1 MQQKVAYVANSKKES
16 NHIYIYHIHKSS
28 QMTTPYPSICNK
40 YLFLIVILFL
50 SITTTTLSQ
59 DNKGL
64 KEAFSL
70 VDKGFDLYSSEDY
83 NKSLQVYDKAL
94 KISKELKNDSLESII
109 HTLKGHIH
117 LRNGK
122 NKDAL
127 QEYTKGLEFAEFTEH
142 KELEVKANAGLI
154 VILRRMN
161 RSEKALNIALG
172 TLKIIPETNM
182 YRKGAHVSILVLS
195 SEVYLAREEY
205 DSTLFYVEKALEIS
219 KELSYKEAILDL
231 YIKKGMV
238 YYHKKRYDASLDYL
252 LKAKNILNT
261 QEINNKAFPIIN
273 TTYYIASC
281 YYEQGLYDEAIH
293 ILEDGITNFEETDF
307 FKPPAIRA
315 HLLLANCYNEKK
327 EFEKG
332 SFWQNKYMELNDAY
346 QKDKDQTIDIIHD
359 KETNQLQQK
368 ITDLENDKRQAK
380 TRLLIFLFVI
390 SLALVTLSYSYIK
403 KQKSNTIVFQNLM
416 QEINQLESTKKQTA
430 VQEKTKKEIVID
442 DQKIKEII
450 KGIEKLERQ
459 EYFLKSDCSLRTMAK
474 KLKTNATYLSQ
485 TINQYKE
492 KSFTEYINDLR
503 ITYVLKRLQED
514 TKFRSYAI
522 QSIASEIG
530 YKSSYSLVKHFKA
543 KTGINPSYY
552 IKSLNKQETTSE
564 IKV

>member
-1 MQQKVAYVANSKKES
+1 
-16 NHIYIYHIHKSS
+16 
-28 QMTTPYPSICNK
+28 MTTLYPYTLNK
-40 YLFLIVILFL
+40 YVFPIIILLL
-50 SITTTTLSQ
+50 SITTHTLSQ
-59 DNKGL
+59 ENKEL
-64 KEAFSL
+64 QKAVFL

-83 NKSLQVYDKAL
+83 DVGIQFYDQAL
-94 KISKELKNDSLESII
+94 KISKELKNDSLVSII

-127 QEYTKGLEFAEFTEH
+127 QEYTKGLQFAKFTEH

-161 RSEKALNIALG
+161 RSEKALNIALRS
-172 TLKIIPETNM
+172 LEIIPKTNM
-182 YRKGAHVSILVLS
+182 YRKDAHVSILVLS

-219 KELSYKEAILDL
+219 KQLSYKEAILDL

-238 YYHKKRYDASLDYL
+238 YYHKKQYNASLDYL
-252 LKAKNILNT
+252 LKAKNILDT
-261 QEINNKAFPIIN
+261 QEISNKAFPIIN
-273 TTYYIASC
+273 TTYYTGSC
-281 YYEQGLYDEAIH
+281 YYEQGLYDKAIP
-293 ILEDGITNFEETDF
+293 ILEDGINNFEETDF

-327 EFEKG
+327 DYEKG
-332 SFWQNKYMELNDAY
+332 SFWQKKYMELNDAY
-346 QKDKDQTIDIIHD
+346 QKDKDQTIDIIHE

-368 ITDLENDKRQAK
+368 ITDLENNQQQAK
-380 TRLLIFLFVI
+380 TKLFIFLFVI
-390 SLALVTLSYSYIK
+390 SLAMVILSYNYIK
-403 KQKSNTIVFQNLM
+403 KQKSNKVVFQNLM
-416 QEINQLESTKKQTA
+416 QEINQLESVNKQTEI
-430 VQEKTKKEIVID
+430 QEQSKKEISID
-442 DQKIKEII
+442 DQKVQEII
-450 KGIEKLERQ
+450 KGIEKLETQ
-459 EYFLKSDCSLRTMAK
+459 EYFLKSDCNLRTMAK

-485 TINQYKE
+485 TINQHKE

-514 TKFRSYAI
+514 SKFRSYAI

>member
-1 MQQKVAYVANSKKES
+1 MQ
-16 NHIYIYHIHKSS
+16 
-28 QMTTPYPSICNK
+28 
-40 YLFLIVILFL
+40 
-50 SITTTTLSQ
+50 
-59 DNKGL
+59 
-64 KEAFSL
+64 EAFSL

-83 NKSLQVYDKAL
+83 DVGMQFYDQAL
-94 KISKELKNDSLESII
+94 KISKELKNDSLVSII

-142 KELEVKANAGLI
+142 EELEVKANAGLI

-161 RSEKALNIALG
+161 RSEKALNIALRS
-172 TLKIIPETNM
+172 LEIIPKTNM

-238 YYHKKRYDASLDYL
+238 YYHKKQYNASLDYL
-252 LKAKNILNT
+252 LKAKDILTT
-261 QEINNKAFPIIN
+261 QEISNKAFPIIN
-273 TTYYIASC
+273 TTYYTASC
-281 YYEQGLYDEAIH
+281 YYEQGLYDKAIP
-293 ILEDGITNFEETDF
+293 ILEDGINNFEETDF

-327 EFEKG
+327 DYEKG
-332 SFWQNKYMELNDAY
+332 SFWQNKYMELNEAY
-346 QKDKDQTIDIIHD
+346 QKDKDQTIDIIHE
-359 KETNQLQQK
+359 KETNQLEQK
-368 ITDLENDKRQAK
+368 ITDLENDQRQAK
-380 TRLLIFLFVI
+380 TRLFIFLFII
-390 SLALVTLSYSYIK
+390 SLALIILTYGYIK
-403 KQKSNTIVFQNLM
+403 KQKSNNVVFQNLM
-416 QEINQLESTKKQTA
+416 QEINQLESINKQT
-430 VQEKTKKEIVID
+430 VVKGLTKKEIFID

-450 KGIEKLERQ
+450 KGIEKLETQ
-459 EYFLKSDCSLRTMAK
+459 EYFLKSDCNLRTMAK
-474 KLKTNATYLSQ
+474 KLKTNTTYLSQ

-503 ITYVLKRLQED
+503 INYVLKRLQED

-522 QSIASEIG
+522 QSIATEIG

-543 KTGINPSYY
+543 KTGINPSFY
-552 IKSLNKQETTSE
+552 IKSLNKQETASE